1 MNLVSKHP
9 LRNSNTLYSRSYIYQ
24 IISRIRTNWINIFE
38 KNCTKYDLE
47 MYPDL
52 YTINFESDKPP
63 NYDQAATSNANGD
76 QTLQNDESTTTSE
89 KICTRCCPTLVI
101 LVLVGII
108 AFTFIGKIKRSHVA
122 SYKFVL

>member
-1 MNLVSKHP
+1 
-9 LRNSNTLYSRSYIYQ
+9 
-24 IISRIRTNWINIFE
+24 
-38 KNCTKYDLE
+38 

-76 QTLQNDESTTTSE
+76 RTLQNDESTPTSE

-101 LVLVGII
+101 LALVGII
-108 AFTFIGKIKRSHVA
+108 AATFIGKIKRSRVA
-122 SYKFVL
+122 SFKFEVLRYDNIIIDTIPLQALQLIGENRQIQSPCLKMSFLIYTPS

>member
-1 MNLVSKHP
+1 
-9 LRNSNTLYSRSYIYQ
+9 
-24 IISRIRTNWINIFE
+24 
-38 KNCTKYDLE
+38 

-76 QTLQNDESTTTSE
+76 RTLQNDESTTTSE

-108 AFTFIGKIKRSHVA
+108 AFTFIGKIEKSHAA
-122 SYKFVL
+122 SFEFVKEVLRYNNIIIDTIPLQALQFIGEDRKIQSPCLIMSFLI

>member
-1 MNLVSKHP
+1 
-9 LRNSNTLYSRSYIYQ
+9 
-24 IISRIRTNWINIFE
+24 
-38 KNCTKYDLE
+38 

-63 NYDQAATSNANGD
+63 NYDQAATSNENGD
-76 QTLQNDESTTTSE
+76 RTLQNDESTTTSE

-108 AFTFIGKIKRSHVA
+108 AFTFIGKIEKSYVA
-122 SYKFVL
+122 SYELVLSIKIQ